1 MISQAIDIILVEDNP
16 ADIELTLRALRKNNI
31 INQVVTLRDGKEA
44 LDYLFARGQYQG
56 RPPQRSPRLI
66 LLDLKLPKV
75 GGLEVLKAI
84 KADETLKL
92 IPVVVLTSSRE
103 EADLLHSYKLGVN
116 SYIVKP
122 VDFDQFIKVV
132 QELNLY
138 WLLINQ
144 IPENEI

>member
-84 KADETLKL
+84 KADETLQL